1 MTPADFHAQYMGWGK
16 DVDGVAG
23 IQCVDLAKE
32 MFRIA
37 GVPNWTA
44 PIGGDGY
51 ADYIWYS
58 RVRWAKWFDFVEKGG
73 FQDGDMVLFPH
84 KKRGGKTHPSSHV
97 CFYFNGKQFGTNQG
111 GNRHACDKPC
121 NWSDALGALRWKG
134 WEVEKMEL
142 KDGLNTVAHAGATF
156 KIVKAAD
163 CEMLMLSSETT
174 ANIVKIG
181 LPNREVVAAIN
192 CNYFNLQSGEH
203 YGVEQSDVFDSAPKN
218 PGYWAYAQKTDG
230 SIESVRADQYWLA
243 KKDVFFGCTPYAVR
257 IHDGKLVY
265 DRSTAFGDKDDMKN
279 SQSAAMLVNGKWC
292 LVATAKGS
300 TCCPRDV
307 ASLAQACGATECIVL
322 DSGGSTQLTYQGVGV
337 VYTGRK
343 IPNVLAL
350 VKKAQN
356 QPEIKPQDDEK
367 SKDAEII
374 AELTKRAETAEK
386 TAKLQGAKVERVKAA
401 LLELMK
407 IFDEEKEEEKNV

>member
-1 MTPADFHAQYMGWGK
+1 MTPAEFHAQYMGWGK

-37 GVPNWTA
+37 GVSNWTA

-51 ADYIWYS
+51 ADYIWYN
-58 RVRWAKWFDFVEKGG
+58 RARWSKWFTFVQNGS
-73 FQDGDMVLFPH
+73 FQNGDMVLFPH
-84 KKRGGKTHPSSHV
+84 RKRGGKTHPSSHV
-97 CFYFNGKQFGTNQG
+97 CFYFGGKQFGTNQG

-134 WEVEKMEL
+134 WELEKMEL

-156 KIVKAAD
+156 KIVKVAD

-192 CNYFNLQSGEH
+192 CNYFNMQTGEH
-203 YGVEQSDVFDSAPKN
+203 YGVEQSDIFDNAPKN
-218 PGYWAYAQKTDG
+218 EKYWAYAQKNDG
-230 SIESVRADQYWLA
+230 GIESVRADQYWLS
-243 KKDVFFGCTPYAVR
+243 KKDVRFGCTPYAVR

-265 DRSTAFGDKDDMKN
+265 DRSTAFGDKDDTKN
-279 SQSAAMLVNGKWC
+279 SQSAVMLIDGEWC

-300 TCCPRDV
+300 ICCPRDV
-307 ASLAQACGATECIVL
+307 ASLAQKYGATECIIL
-322 DSGGSTQLTYQGVGV
+322 DSGGSTQMTYQGVGV

-356 QPEIKPQDDEK
+356 PPAGKPQDDEK
-367 SKDAEII
+367 GKDEETIM
-374 AELTKRAETAEK
+374 ELTRRAETAEK
-386 TAKLQGAKVERVKAA
+386 AAKMQGAKVERIRAA
-401 LLELMK
+401 LADLMK
-407 IFDEEKEEEKNV
+407 IFEEEEKEK

>member
-1 MTPADFHAQYMGWGK
+1 MTPADFHASYMGWGK

-32 MFRIA
+32 LFRIA
-37 GVPNWTA
+37 GVPDWQA

-51 ADYIWYS
+51 ADNIWYN
-58 RVRWAKWFDFVEKGG
+58 RWRWAQWFTFVPAGK

-84 KKRGGKTHPSSHV
+84 RKRGGKTHPSSHV
-97 CFYFNGKQFGTNQG
+97 CFYFGGKQFGTNQG
-111 GNRHACDKPC
+111 GNRYASTKPC

-163 CEMLMLSSETT
+163 CEMLMLSSETV

-181 LPNREVVAAIN
+181 MPNREVVAAIN
-192 CNYFNLQSGEH
+192 CNYFNLQTGEH
-203 YGVEQSDVFDSAPKN
+203 YGVEQSDVFDNAPKN
-218 PGYWAYAQKTDG
+218 SGYWAYAQKTDG

-243 KKDVFFGCTPYAVR
+243 KKDVLFGCTPYAVR
-257 IHDGKLVY
+257 IHGGKLVY
-265 DRSTAFGDKDDMKN
+265 DRSTAFGDKDDTKN
-279 SQSAAMLVNGKWC
+279 SQSAAMLVDGEWC
-292 LVATAKGS
+292 LVTTAKGYA
-300 TCCPRDV
+300 CCPRDV
-307 ASLAQACGATECIVL
+307 ASLAQKYGATECIIL
-322 DSGGSTQLTYQGVGV
+322 DSGGSTQMTYQGVAV

-356 QPEIKPQDDEK
+356 PPEIKPQGDDK
-367 SKDAEII
+367 GKDEEMIM
-374 AELTKRAETAEK
+374 ELKKRAETAEK
-386 TAKLQGAKVERVKAA
+386 AAKFQGAKVERVRMA

-407 IFDEEKEEEKNV
+407 IFEEEKEEEKK